1 MSFLQIDEWVRLLA
15 HQARE
20 QAFLLDTFK
29 IQGSEKPKDG
39 STFRWSV
46 QLSESNRLRL
56 ECHRVRVISD
66 IDQVLPCD
74 IHPGHEWVCKGTL
87 WFTTDENGQIE
98 CEVVLRDEDQVRYR
112 PVLNEIS
119 MVKTSMI
126 LGITSWVKPEVMKK
140 YLGGAAGVPHL
151 AQ

>member
-1 MSFLQIDEWVRLLA
+1 MSFLQIDEWVRLLN
-15 HQARE
+15 HQAKE

-56 ECHRVRVISD
+56 ECHRVRIISD
-66 IDQVLPCD
+66 IDLVLPCD
-74 IHPGHEWVCKGTL
+74 IHPGYEWVCKETL
-87 WFTTDENGQIE
+87 WFKTDENGQIE
-98 CEVVLRDEDQVRYR
+98 CEVVLMDEDQVRYR

-119 MVKTSMI
+119 RVKTSMI
-126 LGITSWVKPEVMKK
+126 LGITSWVKPETMKK
-140 YLGGAAGVPHL
+140 YLEGADDVPHL
-151 AQ
+151 AP